1 MDSLSFFCQNWFCLI
16 TQKTNISG
24 AFGQR
29 RVWSEMGV
37 SKRLA
42 LPKLALSYHRYIR
55 ELNPYECTL
64 SYEKRIYKSL
74 NLQIVCWHKPH
85 SKMIIIGGLLCLIST
100 LPLLCQSLQVVV
112 REEKI
117 VTKIGDNVQLICSA
131 VSERVGCSF
140 TSPIGKFFSLW
151 SIFVYSRWLTISNS
165 LANFESRLARHR
177 FSQKTNGRIC
187 IVYFFTLHGK
197 QIKFV
202 RSFFW
207 RICFLKLTDL

>member
-1 MDSLSFFCQNWFCLI
+1 
-16 TQKTNISG
+16 
-24 AFGQR
+24 
-29 RVWSEMGV
+29 MGV

-74 NLQIVCWHKPH
+74 NLQIICWHKPH
-85 SKMIIIGGLLCLIST
+85 SKMLIIGGLLCLIST

-177 FSQKTNGRIC
+177 FSQKTNGRILFC
-187 IVYFFTLHGK
+187 LLFYASRQTNQIPLFVFWENLWIAIMLFNFIWPLPWQPCSRGFVIPLNNLKIKSIV
-197 QIKFV
+197 
-202 RSFFW
+202 
-207 RICFLKLTDL
+207 